1 MATSQHGAYG
11 PSAGLRLCSDRI
23 YQDIH
28 PSTAACDWLCPASP
42 SAISHHKGY
51 ISPFGCCS
59 DRCSKYAVLD
69 AIHRPTVPLHL
80 AYRHLQVISGT
91 LLRGVVIVLEAPDST
106 RKQLEQAHEAFVVS
120 TSRTSTERNVLRSE
134 NGVVVRATHGSL
146 VPWPYH

>member
-1 MATSQHGAYG
+1 MVRM
-11 PSAGLRLCSDRI
+11 GLRLACAFVAIESIRI
-23 YQDIH
+23 FIH
-28 PSTAACDWLCPASP
+28 LQQL
-42 SAISHHKGY
+42 AIGCVRLLRPRFLITKGY

-106 RKQLEQAHEAFVVS
+106 RKQLEQAHEAFVIS

>member
-11 PSAGLRLCSDRI
+11 ASAGLRLCSDRI

-59 DRCSKYAVLD
+59 DRCSKYAVSD
-69 AIHRPTVPLHL
+69 AIHRPTVLLYLPYGHL
-80 AYRHLQVISGT
+80 RVISGT
-91 LLRGVVIVLEAPDST
+91 LLRGVVKALAAPDST
-106 RKQLEQAHEAFVVS
+106 REQLERAHQAFVIS
-120 TSRTSTERNVLRSE
+120 TLRFGTEQNVLRSE
-134 NGVVVRATHGSL
+134 NGVVVRETHRNL
-146 VPWPYH
+146 VPWPHH